1 MTCKPITI
9 ASRYADAIVERGEA
23 PNLDMFDLVNS
34 QENPADAYDQ
44 GKLLSTSLALN
55 NALKR
60 VDTSKNYPLL
70 TNRKNQAP
78 ILYAEIADFLNE
90 TGLNI
95 DNVNTTMIDFNTYL
109 NDNPV
114 LSNTDDKRIP
124 AYNVPSDVDTIFAQ
138 LEFYYSENM
147 ANSISGGFCA
157 AIANPF
163 GKLLGALE
171 ALKFGGDLLA
181 GLLDFSLADLLG
193 PLNILKATLGK
204 LVDSLKST
212 LEAQVQGLVDSAK
225 SIVNNI
231 KAGAKKIM
239 AKIKKMV
246 DNIKDFLNSDGS
258 LKDKI
263 GEFVQKSSDQF
274 KELTPQSIALMLFR
288 FCQFTEMMQSFMK
301 GPVDALKAF
310 VTGVALEE
318 QLVNK
323 ISDVRKQDAVNA
335 GAVRISDDGIKAARA
350 RIASG
355 ASCGARQRDGDLPG
369 PAPVPEE
376 YVASGDLTEAENSAL
391 MGLSDSGMDGYFT
404 FASSVK
410 NMGKSVSDASDD
422 AGWRM
427 IKNEVW
433 QKLVPVARRMGK
445 VLTINSAY
453 RSPEYN
459 RNIGGASRSMHMTG
473 LALDVSM
480 AGFSDEDKRNFIRI
494 ASQEGFSGIAYY
506 PGSNFMHIDLGT
518 RRSWNRGH
526 VLDNYIAMHLTD
538 GFRRGESLS

>member
-60 VDTSKNYPLL
+60 VDTKQYPLL
-70 TNRKNQAP
+70 TSRKNQSP

-95 DNVNTTMIDFNTYL
+95 DNVNTTMTDFNTYL
-109 NDNPV
+109 NNNPV
-114 LSNTDDKRIP
+114 LSNTEDKRIP
-124 AYNVPSDVDTIFAQ
+124 AYNVPSDVSTIFAQ

-171 ALKFGGDLLA
+171 ALKFGGA
-181 GLLDFSLADLLG
+181 LLDSLLNFSLADLLG
-193 PLNILKATLGK
+193 PLNILKATLSK

-212 LEAQVQGLVDSAK
+212 LEAQVKGLVDSAK

-263 GEFVQKSSDQF
+263 GEFVQKASDQF
-274 KELTPQSIALMLFR
+274 KELTPQAIALMLFR

-301 GPVDALKAF
+301 GPVDALKTF

-350 RIASG
+350 RISGG